1 MSQEVEVKIKVDTGQ
16 AVTDVNK
23 LGKAFDNTAKDAE
36 EAQKTFASAGN
47 GIEVENSIANLKRL
61 KIQLKNTTVGTKDFD
76 KLSMSIRDMEDA
88 IADAKKGNDDFLGQM
103 ENAPGILGMVGKGI
117 RGLEATTNTF
127 SGALKATGIGLLV
140 SLLGGLV
147 ASFQGNEVAMKKIQ
161 PLFDGLKKITFGIF
175 KAVEPL
181 VDIFMDL
188 AMKALPYVADA
199 VGMVYSGM
207 MAYFTFLKE
216 AGGGA
221 IQILKGVF
229 TLDGDAISSGLDKVT
244 GSFGKAGDTFKK
256 SMKSFGEGQKQLTDA
271 EKEELEKRKE
281 AQDKAN
287 EEAKARREKEIEAR
301 KQQLDALKALE
312 EKYANDIADIGA
324 KTDEEKLKLEK
335 ERALKEL
342 DAVKLSE
349 KEKAKAK
356 KLLLKDFQLKEEAMA
371 TDHAKKLLDL
381 NTKFED
387 EQKALLAVTDE
398 QKLALS
404 QANASKQL
412 EVDLAT
418 MFATE
423 TEKETARKNLKATFD
438 LQDAELKK
446 QNQQKANDEKVAM
459 IALDLEN
466 ESTSFEEKKQLILD
480 REAILLEDQTLTES
494 EKKRI
499 HKESIDAQIEIERL
513 KFEAQQA
520 MLAKTSQTLEKGAEV
535 LGKNTAVGKSM
546 AVASAL
552 INTYQ
557 GITAELATKTVTPF
571 EIGLKVANV
580 AIIAAT
586 GFKAV
591 KNILAVKTP
600 SGGGGGG
607 GGAGGSMGAISTP
620 SSAQPSVNVVGASST
635 NAIADTIAKQ
645 GQQPIKA
652 YVVGNDVTTQQ
663 GLDRN
668 IVSSASIG

>member
-1 MSQEVEVKIKVDTGQ
+1 MSQEVEVKIKVSTGQ

-23 LGKAFDNTAKDAE
+23 LGDAFDNTAKDAQ
-36 EAQKTFASAGN
+36 EAQKSFSKAGN
-47 GIEVENSIANLKRL
+47 GVQVEQSIAGLKQLKRE
-61 KIQLKNTTVGTKDFD
+61 LKNVSVGSDEFKKLYNDIDDLED
-76 KLSMSIRDMEDA
+76 KLK
-88 IADAKKGNDDFLGQM
+88 DAKKTSSDWVDSLEGAG
-103 ENAPGILGMVGKGI
+103 GGLGMLGGAINKVKV
-117 RGLEATTNTF
+117 ATQTF
-127 SGALKATGIGLLV
+127 GGALKATGIGILV
-140 SLLGGLV
+140 GLLGGLV

-161 PLFDGLKKITFGIF
+161 PLFDALKKITFGIF

-229 TLDGDAISSGLDKVT
+229 TLDGDAISAGLNKVT
-244 GSFGKAGDTFKK
+244 GSFGKAGDAYKK
-256 SMKSFGEGQKQLTDA
+256 SMKAFGEGQKQLTDA

-281 AQDKAN
+281 AQDKLN
-287 EEAKARREKEIEAR
+287 EEAKAKREKEIEAR

-335 ERALKEL
+335 QRALKEL
-342 DAVKLSE
+342 EAVNLSE

-356 KLLLKDFQLKEEAMA
+356 ELLLKDFQLKEEAMA
-371 TDHAKKLLDL
+371 TDHAKKLLEL
-381 NTKFED
+381 NTKFDD

-398 QKLALS
+398 QKLKLS
-404 QANASKQL
+404 QDNASKQL

-423 TEKETARKNLKATFD
+423 TEKELARKNLKETFD
-438 LQDAELKK
+438 LQDAELAKQKK
-446 QNQQKANDEKVAM
+446 EKADEEKIAM

-466 ESTSFEEKKQLILD
+466 EQISFDAKKQLILD
-480 REAILLEDQTLTES
+480 REAILLQDQTLTES

-499 HKESIDAQIEIERL
+499 HKESTDAQIAIEKA
-513 KFEAQQA
+513 KFDAQQT
-520 MLAKTSQTLEKGAEV
+520 MLQKTSETLSKGAEV

-571 EIGLKVANV
+571 EIGLKIANV
-580 AIIAAT
+580 AIIAST

-600 SGGGGGG
+600 SGGGGA
-607 GGAGGSMGAISTP
+607 GAGGSMGAISAP
-620 SSAQPSVNVVGASST
+620 SSAQPAINVVGASST

-652 YVVGNDVTTQQ
+652 YVVANDVTTQQ
-663 GLDRN
+663 GLDRS
-668 IVSSASIG
+668 IVSSATLG